1 MESLSG
7 KREAESDYANY
18 HQMPL
23 PHCNHTSAAN
33 MPERKKF
40 AREETN
46 AQGDKNCPRQK
57 MSEKKNYQ
65 EMMLPL
71 QPHLSR
77 KYQNT
82 GTFHPKGGISLQ
94 SAPKEEVR
102 IRYLIFVISYTNT
115 IMSKLFFWLPN
126 IFILWLPNMPH
137 FWEELLFWKQIQF
150 NNINTVK
157 LTLDGCQFC
166 RWWGTAKFFY

>member
-1 MESLSG
+1 MAPLTPDILILLHQQRKGFQRKWSHFPGSG
-7 KREAESDYANY
+7 RQSQIMQTTIRCHCHTATTPQPQICPRE
-18 HQMPL
+18 
-23 PHCNHTSAAN
+23 
-33 MPERKKF
+33 KKF

-115 IMSKLFFWLPN
+115 IMSKLFF
-126 IFILWLPNMPH
+126 
-137 FWEELLFWKQIQF
+137 
-150 NNINTVK
+150 
-157 LTLDGCQFC
+157 
-166 RWWGTAKFFY
+166 

>member
-1 MESLSG
+1 MISQRFSQIFCFHGTAHTRYSYPVASAEKRFSEEMESLSG

-40 AREETN
+40 TREETN

-115 IMSKLFFWLPN
+115 IMSKLFF
-126 IFILWLPNMPH
+126 
-137 FWEELLFWKQIQF
+137 
-150 NNINTVK
+150 
-157 LTLDGCQFC
+157 
-166 RWWGTAKFFY
+166 